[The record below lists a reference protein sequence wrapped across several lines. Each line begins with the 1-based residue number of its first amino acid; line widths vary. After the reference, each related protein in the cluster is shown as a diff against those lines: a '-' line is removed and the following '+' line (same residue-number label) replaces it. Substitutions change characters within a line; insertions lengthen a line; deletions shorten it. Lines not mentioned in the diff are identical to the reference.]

1 MTLDKLF
8 EQFETDHDGYIDID
22 ELTAM
27 LKELK
32 INVNNQLIRIILAI
46 FDGNGDQKIDLE
58 EFKSHLQKYLVKA
71 PIDSKQIESKVIN

>member
-46 FDGNGDQKIDLE
+46 FDGSGDQKIDLE

>member
-46 FDGNGDQKIDLE
+46 FDGSGD
-58 EFKSHLQKYLVKA
+58 
-71 PIDSKQIESKVIN
+71 